1 MLRKFSTKRIVGFL
15 LLDWFGSL
23 ACLYLADWLR
33 SRILDLPPGINEAL
47 QTMNIPIGG
56 IQVTESVSVLTA
68 VDLVAIMVGVIWP
81 FFFAVFSIYDGRRS
95 NNLRTELFN
104 VCTAVSVSTLVLTG
118 ALYFTYRG
126 TSRFMLVIFFFLDNG
141 LLLGSRIA
149 LWGVHL
155 LMNKRRR
162 ISHKV
167 VLVVGAGAVG
177 ESAVRAIYRYGWTGI
192 KLAGFIDDDA
202 AKQGQTFADLQVLGT
217 LDQIPDVVV
226 VNRITDAVVALPLH
240 AHSRLVEVCRQL
252 QKLSVRVYVIPDL
265 FALSFPNAT
274 MEGFG
279 GIPAIGLGQPG
290 LTEQQ
295 RLVKRAFDLVLASLC
310 LILMAPFL
318 IVIAIL
324 IKLDS
329 PGPVLYK
336 GTRIGENGKAFLMF
350 KFRSMR
356 IDGGEDIHKAHVVR
370 LIRENIKPQQAGKGK
385 SVSLKLQDDP
395 RITRVGSFIRKTS
408 IDELPQLFNVLRGDM
423 SIVGP
428 RPSLPY
434 EVEVF
439 QDWHMRRFEG
449 PPGITGLW
457 QVNGRNRVS
466 FDEMVRLDIE
476 YIEHQSLWL
485 DCKILLQTPFAVIS
499 GNGAG

>member
-1 MLRKFSTKRIVGFL
+1 L
-15 LLDWFGSL
+15 
-23 ACLYLADWLR
+23 
-33 SRILDLPPGINEAL
+33 
-47 QTMNIPIGG
+47 
-56 IQVTESVSVLTA
+56 
-68 VDLVAIMVGVIWP
+68 
-81 FFFAVFSIYDGRRS
+81 
-95 NNLRTELFN
+95 
-104 VCTAVSVSTLVLTG
+104 
-118 ALYFTYRG
+118 
-126 TSRFMLVIFFFLDNG
+126 
-141 LLLGSRIA
+141 
-149 LWGVHL
+149 
-155 LMNKRRR
+155 
-162 ISHKV
+162 
-167 VLVVGAGAVG
+167 
-177 ESAVRAIYRYGWTGI
+177 
-192 KLAGFIDDDA
+192 
-202 AKQGQTFADLQVLGT
+202 
-217 LDQIPDVVV
+217 
-226 VNRITDAVVALPLH
+226 VALPLH